1 MAVTVSTISLD
12 IFGVLMGAFMLLVI
26 GGMMIVMFLVCRFTI
41 KRVTKPLI
49 QLAGAADEVAGG
61 QFDTALPEIK
71 SRDEIH
77 MLRDSFE
84 NMQHSLTD
92 YINELKSTTAAKASI
107 ESELKIAHDIQMSMV
122 PKTYPAFPD
131 RDDIDI
137 YGFVRPAKAVGGDL
151 YDFYINDEKLFFCIG
166 DVSGKGVPASLVMA
180 VARSLFRNI
189 SAYTQNPSHIVMSL
203 NEALSSNNDTGM
215 FVTIFL
221 GVLDLATGHLSYTNA
236 GHNNPL
242 IMINNE
248 VSELACDSN
257 IPIGVM
263 SGWQFSSQDLQFN
276 TGDSI
281 FLFTDGLN
289 EAEDINLSQ
298 FGMDRVQQIMK
309 STVNQP
315 QTLIETMNSSVK
327 MFVGDAEQSDDLTML
342 DIKFTKP

>member
-1 MAVTVSTISLD
+1 
-12 IFGVLMGAFMLLVI
+12 
-26 GGMMIVMFLVCRFTI
+26 
-41 KRVTKPLI
+41 
-49 QLAGAADEVAGG
+49 
-61 QFDTALPEIK
+61 
-71 SRDEIH
+71 
-77 MLRDSFE
+77 
-84 NMQHSLTD
+84 
-92 YINELKSTTAAKASI
+92 
-107 ESELKIAHDIQMSMV
+107 
-122 PKTYPAFPD
+122 
-131 RDDIDI
+131 
-137 YGFVRPAKAVGGDL
+137 
-151 YDFYINDEKLFFCIG
+151 
-166 DVSGKGVPASLVMA
+166 
-180 VARSLFRNI
+180 
-189 SAYTQNPSHIVMSL
+189 MSL

-342 DIKFTKP
+342 AIKFTKP